1 MIGSKLFCCFL
12 TFAVTIHI
20 VATRECA
27 MYLSPSK
34 VPNAGRGIF
43 AGRQIA
49 KEALLEDCISLQVPR
64 ETSLGTQ
71 FINYVYGTSS
81 DLYDM
86 IIIGPS
92 SIYNH
97 HNDRNVYYTWSSSD
111 VGDPSV
117 ITVPFA
123 NMTQTTFRAQE
134 NIEVG
139 QEMFNYYGE
148 DWFQRFGSDHGTRSS
163 TKADI
168 PNKTEVAE
176 LERTGHCLSDV
187 HVRAATVADT
197 GKGLFASRRFERGE
211 VVAVSPVLALHRRVI
226 ERVRNNSLLEN
237 YCYGVEGSDLLLFP
251 INYGALMNHASSPN
265 VALGWY
271 EWPTAE
277 AADLSVP
284 SLNQTLRMS
293 VAGLTDAHFAQ
304 LDFAYTA
311 TRPILEG
318 EELFLDYGAAWQE
331 AWGDYT
337 AALQRWEAASQG
349 SGDPG
354 ALTKPLFRQTIDVP
368 AGMYA
373 PQWMDQV
380 TQLCAVGE
388 DGYANYD

>member
-1 MIGSKLFCCFL
+1 
-12 TFAVTIHI
+12 
-20 VATRECA
+20 

-43 AGRQIA
+43 AGRQIS
-49 KEALLEDCISLQVPR
+49 KEALLEDCVSLQVPR
-64 ETSLGTQ
+64 ETSVGSQ
-71 FINYVYGTSS
+71 FVNYVYGTTS

-97 HNDRNVYYTWSSSD
+97 HDDRNVYYTWSSSD
-111 VGDPSV
+111 VRDPSL

-123 NMTQTTFRAQE
+123 NMTQTTFRAQA
-134 NIEVG
+134 NIQAG

-168 PNKTEVAE
+168 PNKTVIE
-176 LERTGHCLSDV
+176 LETTGHCLSDV
-187 HVRAATVADT
+187 HVRAATVADA
-197 GKGLFASRRFERGE
+197 GKGLFASRRFETGE

-277 AADLSVP
+277 AANLSVP

-293 VAGLTDAHFAQ
+293 VAELTDAHFAQ
-304 LDFAYTA
+304 LDLRT
-311 TRPILEG
+311 LLHG
-318 EELFLDYGAAWQE
+318 LFWRVKSCFWTTVRRGRRRGVTTQRRFSGGKPPLRE
-331 AWGDYT
+331 AG
-337 AALQRWEAASQG
+337 
-349 SGDPG
+349 
-354 ALTKPLFRQTIDVP
+354 I
-368 AGMYA
+368 
-373 PQWMDQV
+373 QV
-380 TQLCAVGE
+380 H
-388 DGYANYD
+388 